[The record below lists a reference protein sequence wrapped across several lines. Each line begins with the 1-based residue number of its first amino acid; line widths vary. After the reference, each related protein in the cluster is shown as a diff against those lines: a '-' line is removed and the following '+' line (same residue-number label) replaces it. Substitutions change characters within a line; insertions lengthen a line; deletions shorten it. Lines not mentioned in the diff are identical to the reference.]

1 MGRHTGLLLLV
12 CSALALSA
20 APAVAHLG
28 AARGEAVEQGDPLGS
43 TRLRAAL
50 PTRDEPAQTATPRAM
65 CGPGARPEPSI
76 QGRVPAGVIA
86 SGAADAGYVCNLSL
100 LGREGTKGGFKVER
114 FVDVAGRECAYY
126 DTTLLFP
133 GNAVTATLS
142 AQPTGSRCST

>member
-1 MGRHTGLLLLV
+1 MPTRPLFGRATVARMGRHTALLLLA
-12 CSALALSA
+12 CCALALSA
-20 APAVAHLG
+20 SDKAQ
-28 AARGEAVEQGDPLGS
+28 AAI
-43 TRLRAAL
+43 
-50 PTRDEPAQTATPRAM
+50 PTREEPAQTATPRAQ